1 MADVSEI
8 SPRDRAMTIQA
19 KNQQP
24 PVVTLLSKYL
34 DGEYHPLKE
43 DLRQFIRNNKLFNME
58 YSNLNLQEQRYLAHE
73 RAKAILRHPKCKNQL
88 DEQVRGSLDFMKK
101 NLILGEVFAFVDPST
116 NVKLGVMVF
125 LFGGAI
131 INLGSAAQVQ
141 KWLGPLKDLQYT
153 GMFAM
158 TERGHGSNVRCIE
171 TEATYNIENEEF
183 IINTPTRSAQKMFIG
198 NGLHGEYAIVFAQLI
213 LHNKSKGPHAFIV
226 PIRNENG
233 LYPGVTVVDLGLKE
247 GMNGV
252 DNCLLSFDHVRI
264 PREHL
269 LNKYA
274 DVLPNG
280 SYVTDILKDSTR
292 FNIMLAALI
301 GTRLAVANHSTACM
315 SVGLTIAIRYAHS
328 RLQFGPSNKQEMS
341 IMSYQTHQIRL
352 MPLLAKYLSLYFTGR
367 QVASLVDDHQTS
379 GGSIATNREI
389 QALASGIKAYASW
402 ACVQTMQICR
412 ECTGGQ
418 GYMAENRIAGLKG
431 DVDVFVTYE
440 GDNTILLQQVAKE
453 LLVQYRKEYTK
464 GKFSGMLSFLTKAIV
479 VSLQTSSL
487 IPRMHSITSYT
498 FQTNALEFREARL
511 LQTLASRLANKV
523 QKNGMD
529 SFMAWNECLHH
540 LNALAMS
547 HVERVCYEQF
557 VIAVKQCPYPGPRSM
572 LAKCCKLYGLN
583 CIYSD
588 RGWYLEES
596 FINAKMAKCIR
607 TEVLKLCKETAEFSL
622 EIVNS
627 LRIPDNCIHAPIAG
641 IGHDNTSWLFAP
653 GADSNTDIR
662 MKSKL

>member
-8 SPRDRAMTIQA
+8 SPRDQAMTIQA

-315 SVGLTIAIRYAHS
+315 SVGLTIAIRYAH
-328 RLQFGPSNKQEMS
+328 
-341 IMSYQTHQIRL
+341 
-352 MPLLAKYLSLYFTGR
+352 R

-440 GDNTILLQQVAKE
+440 GDNTILLQ
-453 LLVQYRKEYTK
+453 
-464 GKFSGMLSFLTKAIV
+464 
-479 VSLQTSSL
+479 
-487 IPRMHSITSYT
+487 
-498 FQTNALEFREARL
+498 
-511 LQTLASRLANKV
+511 V

-557 VIAVKQCPYPGPRSM
+557 VIAVKQCPYPGPRSI

-607 TEVLKLCKETAEFSL
+607 TEDI
-622 EIVNS
+622 IV
-627 LRIPDNCIHAPIAG
+627 A
-641 IGHDNTSWLFAP
+641 
-653 GADSNTDIR
+653 
-662 MKSKL
+662 